1 MLVQKEMTSME
12 EKIVKVLNEMSAY
25 LTIAQMKKLTGDYV
39 GYVC

>member
-12 EKIVKVLNEMSAY
+12 EKIVKVLNEISDNC
-25 LTIAQMKKLTGDYV
+25 TDEKITGDYV